1 MGEWTDLA
9 PTSLELERTE
19 TMNMRNEKTILHT
32 LRELQNLGIPVS
44 YPLTILEPGY
54 SSLCQIKNR

>member
-19 TMNMRNEKTILHT
+19 TMNMRNEKNNFTYFTRVAKSRNTRIISIDDFGAWLFFFMP
-32 LRELQNLGIPVS
+32 N
-44 YPLTILEPGY
+44 
-54 SSLCQIKNR
+54 